1 MDNFSR
7 AFQTMDP
14 ATARLVSS
22 ILSKNLLDSENGR
35 QIVDQQR
42 HHRGQ
47 LCEAALARS
56 NFLTCAPSAAAV
68 IPAAC
73 PEPVRPSPLLDITPT
88 IMRSNSTTSSD
99 FSRSNSGF
107 STSAMLSTP
116 QSSQSGMSTPPS
128 QMSTPCSDGPPRL
141 PHHLKTRKKRQS
153 KKRLH
158 RVIKIDSDGDCSS
171 DEKLTPVEMLLRD
184 RKDILHPVLS
194 FFDKKYL
201 APLNSP
207 LWLNEVKKTM
217 GPDGKTESNWQS
229 VYHRSDFRNVDQH
242 C

>member
-7 AFQTMDP
+7 VLQTMDP
-14 ATARLVSS
+14 TTARLVSS
-22 ILSKNLLDSENGR
+22 LLSKNLLDSENGR

-47 LCEAALARS
+47 LREAALTRS
-56 NFLTCAPSAAAV
+56 IFLTCAPSTAAV
-68 IPAAC
+68 IPAASAAC

-141 PHHLKTRKKRQS
+141 PHHLKTRKKRQ
-153 KKRLH
+153 
-158 RVIKIDSDGDCSS
+158 
-171 DEKLTPVEMLLRD
+171 
-184 RKDILHPVLS
+184 
-194 FFDKKYL
+194 
-201 APLNSP
+201 
-207 LWLNEVKKTM
+207 
-217 GPDGKTESNWQS
+217 
-229 VYHRSDFRNVDQH
+229 
-242 C
+242 